1 MTQLLGIGSGQAAF
15 AAAMQGA
22 QAQATAPTSL
32 KASDDHAALQKAAK
46 AFEAVFTRQLLSS
59 MRQASLGEEIGGG
72 SGLDQFREMQ
82 DAHMAEGLAT
92 KGGLGIAELILQQ
105 LDHKP

>member
-1 MTQLLGIGSGQAAF
+1 MTQVSGIGSGQAAF

-22 QAQATAPTSL
+22 QAQAPTSPR
-32 KASDDHAALQKAAK
+32 ANDDHAALQKAAK

>member
-1 MTQLLGIGSGQAAF
+1 MTQVSGIGSGQAAF

-22 QAQATAPTSL
+22 RAETPAAPN
-32 KASDDHAALQKAAK
+32 ASDDRAALEKAAK

-59 MRQASLGEEIGGG
+59 MRQASLGEEIGGS

-82 DAHMAEGLAT
+82 DAHMAEGLAS

-105 LDHKP
+105 LERKP

>member
-1 MTQLLGIGSGQAAF
+1 MTQVSGIGSGQAAL
-15 AAAMQGA
+15 AAATQGA
-22 QAQATAPTSL
+22 QAQAPTSP
-32 KASDDHAALQKAAK
+32 KANDDHAALQKAAK